1 MGERLGRRNG
11 GECLSLGGGR
21 TKKTSLKQALSTV
34 VPCGGPKI
42 LFSEWC
48 KFKYGCGNRGEPES
62 QSDLLSNTHPICSPH
77 LLWRLNFS
85 LKAGTLP

>member
-1 MGERLGRRNG
+1 MSVPGWWEN
-11 GECLSLGGGR
+11 EED
-21 TKKTSLKQALSTV
+21 SLKQALSTV

-62 QSDLLSNTHPICSPH
+62 Q
-77 LLWRLNFS
+77 
-85 LKAGTLP
+85 